1 MRRTHGCFS
10 LKEFLK
16 EVTKVRYCLVHVVSK
31 NRTLYP
37 HLLIRMPQRLFMH
50 MIILIGSS
58 KPTYLQLQVYSQLN
72 CYIHRSKWYLTCF
85 CCAHYQTE
93 HSKEL
98 EVNIDKMNHTVQ
110 HYC

>member
-1 MRRTHGCFS
+1 MRSGLKQNFLKNLNQMRRTHRCFS

-16 EVTKVRYCLVHVVSK
+16 EVTKVRYCVVHVVSK

-58 KPTYLQLQVYSQLN
+58 KPTYLQLQPTKL
-72 CYIHRSKWYLTCF
+72 L
-85 CCAHYQTE
+85 
-93 HSKEL
+93 
-98 EVNIDKMNHTVQ
+98 HTSL
-110 HYC
+110 